1 MSPLK
6 NEDCD
11 VCATSFELNS
21 SNIYRWI
28 PRFQFRSWCNCFQP
42 RNLLYIYR
50 SLFLANKYI
59 GTTVIYLKLSP
70 ILSSY
75 FFLKLPLREVCCF
88 KSKSKLCLL
97 STISL
102 KREKPPINSLIQLI
116 LFNQVIRDHITQQ
129 PRRSFLHS
137 FMFKMSYFDL
147 DLL

>member
-1 MSPLK
+1 MK
-6 NEDCD
+6 TD

-59 GTTVIYLKLSP
+59 GTTAIYLKLSP

-102 KREKPPINSLIQLI
+102 KREKPPINSLIHINFVQSGDTRSHNTITEKEFSTLI
-116 LFNQVIRDHITQQ
+116 YV
-129 PRRSFLHS
+129 
-137 FMFKMSYFDL
+137 
-147 DLL
+147 